1 MEQHSLIPQI
11 WTADT
16 AREAGRVVL
25 GDDIVMVRRMT
36 ASSFL
41 AHPFRL
47 DYYVLIICRMGS
59 MRGTI
64 NMMSHT
70 ISYPSLAM
78 IQPGSMISFDSF
90 SDDFRCYYILISRK
104 FLDGMNITVSNL
116 VPLRFFL
123 MMRDHPVLNLSSS
136 DSDVVVSYFN
146 LLYRIVRDDTNP
158 YRDKCAL
165 DIIRSFFYLA
175 ASFIG
180 RNMDSI
186 EVSERDPLITR
197 LMTMIHK
204 HARQHRDVAYYA
216 DRLSLSPNHL
226 YKLIK
231 SATGRSVHEWIDE
244 YLVSEAKAK
253 LKTTDMTVQQISD
266 DLNFPSQSFFGKY
279 FKRLTG
285 MSPREYRKA

>member
-1 MEQHSLIPQI
+1 MAQQVSLPQI

-47 DYYVLIICRMGS
+47 DYYLLIISRMGS

-64 NMMSHT
+64 NMMPHT

-78 IQPGSMISFDSF
+78 IQPGNMISFDSF
-90 SDDFRCYYILISRK
+90 SENFRCYYILISRR
-104 FLDGMNITVSNL
+104 FLDAMNISVANL

-123 MMRDHPVLNLSSS
+123 LMRDHPVMNLSSS

-146 LLYRIVRDDTNP
+146 LLYRIVRDETNP
-158 YRDKCAL
+158 YRDRCAL

-175 ASFIG
+175 ASFIS
-180 RNMDSI
+180 RNMDMLDLSD
-186 EVSERDPLITR
+186 RDPLISH

-204 HARQHRDVAYYA
+204 NARQHRDVAFYA
-216 DRLSLSPNHL
+216 ERLSLSPNHL
-226 YKLIK
+226 YKLVK
-231 SATGRSVHEWIDE
+231 AATGRSVHDWIDE
-244 YLVSEAKAK
+244 YLISEAKAM
-253 LKTTDMTVQQISD
+253 LKTTDMTVLQISD